1 MSCTAPR
8 PWWACEAVKARL
20 GLSIVAL
27 SALWP
32 AWAGACES
40 CRDALAD
47 DPGALG
53 FSKGI
58 YASIVVMLGV
68 TFTLVAVL
76 VRFIVKEARRA
87 DAEREQSGS

>member
-1 MSCTAPR
+1 MSCTERR
-8 PWWACEAVKARL
+8 PWWACETVKARL
-20 GLSIVAL
+20 GLLAAVSV
-27 SALWP
+27 LWP
-32 AWAGACES
+32 AWAAACES

-47 DPGALG
+47 DPAALG

-87 DAEREQSGS
+87 DAQRKQSDS

>member
-1 MSCTAPR
+1 M
-8 PWWACEAVKARL
+8 EARL
-20 GLSIVAL
+20 GFAAAL

-40 CRDALAD
+40 CSNALAT

-87 DAEREQSGS
+87 DAERERSGS